1 MRIPKNAKLL
11 KRLMKLQKKSAKDWS
26 GSATLCILTNSW
38 GSYGDDGLS
47 NRWQVIFRA
56 SDKKKVLEV
65 EVCNG
70 KVDGVSEENNQYY
83 NCLSVESWMDSPTVL
98 EYIKKYCNCPI
109 KYYWAC

>member
-1 MRIPKNAKLL
+1 MAFFYAPMRIPKNAKLL

-98 EYIKKYCNCPI
+98 EYIKKI
-109 KYYWAC
+109 L